1 VYSGDDNQQE
11 TKTEHESYQ
20 QLTLSHEIRIQG
32 FDLSMSFNATRPN
45 YLFLFEAS
53 LSYLYK

>member
-20 QLTLSHEIRIQG
+20 QLTFSHEIRIQG
-32 FDLSMSFNATRPN
+32 FDLSMSFNP
-45 YLFLFEAS
+45 
-53 LSYLYK
+53 SYLN